1 MIWTCAAAAC
11 ASAAAAACCLSLF
24 TARPM
29 CPCCACSSFAIVA
42 SSTLV
47 KPKRSANCKRTS
59 AIFGS
64 SPAAGMA
71 GAVGAGTAG
80 AAGAAGA
87 ACATGVAC
95 TAGVAVCAP
104 AVVAAAGEG
113 CRVALGGV
121 VGGAASKAM
130 LSLLRCLA
138 TAGRRSGASPPSPL
152 YSALYSRRSY
162 VPQS

>member
-1 MIWTCAAAAC
+1 
-11 ASAAAAACCLSLF
+11 
-24 TARPM
+24 M

-47 KPKRSANCKRTS
+47 KPKRSANCKRTN

-64 SPAAGMA
+64 SPAAGVA

-80 AAGAAGA
+80 AAGAAGTAGA
-87 ACATGVAC
+87 AGATGVAC

-104 AVVAAAGEG
+104 AVVAAAGEA
-113 CRVALGGV
+113 CRVVLGGVALGDAVFGDVDFGGV

-138 TAGRRSGASPPSPL
+138 TAGRRSGDSPPPPP

-162 VPQS
+162 VPKS